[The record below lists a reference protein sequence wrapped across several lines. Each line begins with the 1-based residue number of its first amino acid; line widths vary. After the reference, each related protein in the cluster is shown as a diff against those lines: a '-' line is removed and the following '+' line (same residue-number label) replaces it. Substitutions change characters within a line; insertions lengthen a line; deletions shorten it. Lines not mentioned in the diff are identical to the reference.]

1 MGGSGANGLN
11 VIHVFRSVFLSE
23 LSSHLQYL
31 LVKLLVAQSVCHCQ
45 FCLSP
50 SISHLYGTGNY

>member
-1 MGGSGANGLN
+1 MNGLN

-23 LSSHLQYL
+23 LSSNLQ